1 MFSKFIK
8 AAETSNKQ
16 SEIIRNPS
24 ASYNFKSNDH
34 SHIHLIQLLK
44 FCIFVDEISAYF
56 LEFGID

>member
-24 ASYNFKSNDH
+24 ASYKFKSNDH
-34 SHIHLIQLLK
+34 SHISNSIIKILY
-44 FCIFVDEISAYF
+44 VDEIRAYF
-56 LEFGID
+56 LEFFID